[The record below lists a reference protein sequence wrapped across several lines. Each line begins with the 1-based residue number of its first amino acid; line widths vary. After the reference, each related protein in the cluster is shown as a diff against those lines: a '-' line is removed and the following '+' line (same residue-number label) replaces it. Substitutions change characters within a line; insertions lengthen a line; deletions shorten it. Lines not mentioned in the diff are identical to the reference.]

1 MVEKIA
7 NWLTR
12 KPKLVA
18 FIAVLLLIP
27 SAIGYI
33 STRINYDILSYL
45 PEDLPSSQ
53 GEKLLE
59 DPFKMAATSMLVV
72 EDMPAGYTNSLINEI
87 KEIPG
92 VSNAI
97 WISNLMGVQIP
108 TDMIPAN
115 FRDMFFSGDATM
127 MIIQYDHPG
136 ASDETMEAIEQV
148 RKACNEKCFLAG
160 FSVVIKDTR
169 DLMDSELPMFVGLAV
184 LMALCAMLLT
194 LESTVLPFIFLA
206 SIGLAVIYN
215 MGTNIFLGEISYIT
229 KAIAA
234 VLQLGVTMDYSIF
247 LYHRYEEER
256 PNYED
261 ERDAM
266 AQAVVAAFRSLSATA
281 KDLAARAKENKLTA
295 DEYKGSTIT
304 VSNLG
309 MFGIETFTPIINQPD
324 SVIVG
329 VCAIEDELQMDDE
342 GKLSKHQVMRLSVT
356 LDHRT
361 LDGAVVAKFEMDLRD
376 ILQNPMSIVL

>member
-234 VLQLGVTMDYSIF
+234 VLQLGVTMDYTFSSTIGM
-247 LYHRYEEER
+247 RRSGPTMRMSGTPWRR
-256 PNYED
+256 PWL
-261 ERDAM
+261 R
-266 AQAVVAAFRSLSATA
+266 LSAPCPPPA
-281 KDLAARAKENKLTA
+281 SPQWRA
-295 DEYKGSTIT
+295 SWR
-304 VSNLG
+304 
-309 MFGIETFTPIINQPD
+309 
-324 SVIVG
+324 
-329 VCAIEDELQMDDE
+329 CASC
-342 GKLSKHQVMRLSVT
+342 G
-356 LDHRT
+356 
-361 LDGAVVAKFEMDLRD
+361 
-376 ILQNPMSIVL
+376 